1 MSRGVSYAK
10 EFESVPPVMKAAVM
24 HRPFDVRLEERPT
37 PRPRE
42 DEVLIKVMVVGV
54 CGSDVHYYE
63 HGKIGRYV
71 VEKPLLLGHECSGEI
86 VAVGEQVSRF
96 APGDRVAVEPG
107 VACGRCES
115 CKSGRYNLC
124 PDVRFLATPPIDGA
138 FAQYIAIRE
147 DFVFPIPKGL
157 TFERAA
163 MNEPFSVGL
172 HAVRRAGLKKGDTVS
187 IMGMG
192 PVGLLAVVAARACGA
207 EKIIVSDIEPLRME
221 AALKLGAS
229 YAVHAGQENAAEA
242 IRRLTGGEGVDAAI
256 ETAGNPNALQSALLG
271 VRRGGKMAIVGL
283 PPQGQAALDISY
295 IVDNEIDI
303 RGVFRYAN
311 TYPLGLELLNDPALP
326 IEALFTDAY
335 TLEDTQAALERAR
348 TNKSGSLKVLVYPNG
363 TATLRT
369 EEWK

>member
-1 MSRGVSYAK
+1 MSDGVSYAK
-10 EFESVPPVMKAAVM
+10 EFDTIPPVMKAAVM

-37 PRPRE
+37 PRPRA

-71 VEKPLLLGHECSGEI
+71 VEKPLLLGHECSGEV
-86 VAVGEQVSRF
+86 VAVGGKASRF

-107 VACGRCES
+107 IACGRCAS

-138 FAQYIAIRE
+138 FAQYIAVRE
-147 DFVFPIPKGL
+147 DFAFPIPDEL

-207 EKIIVSDIEPLRME
+207 KKIIVSDVEPLRLE
-221 AALKLGAS
+221 AALKLGAT
-229 YAVHAGQENAAEA
+229 YAVHAGRENVVEA
-242 IRRLTGGEGVDAAI
+242 IRRFTDGEGVKVAI

-271 VRRGGKMAIVGL
+271 VKRGGTMAIVGL

-303 RGVFRYAN
+303 LGVFRYAN
-311 TYPLGLELLNDPALP
+311 TYPLGLDLLNDKEID
-326 IEALFTDAY
+326 IEALFTDSY
-335 TLEDTQAALERAR
+335 SLEEAQAALERAR

-363 TATLRT
+363 IATLRT
-369 EEWK
+369 EE